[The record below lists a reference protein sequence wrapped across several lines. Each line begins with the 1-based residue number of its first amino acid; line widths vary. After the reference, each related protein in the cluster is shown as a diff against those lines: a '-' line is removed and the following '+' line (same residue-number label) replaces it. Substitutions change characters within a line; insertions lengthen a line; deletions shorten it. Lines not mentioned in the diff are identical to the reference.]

1 MEMFNIL
8 EIVKYITFFINEI
21 ETNSI
26 KKEFVFN
33 HLLRIFAEI
42 TLIKPNYDECNNLT
56 LFIDK
61 VSKCSLE
68 MYNIV
73 KKYENDSNYN
83 FIKELEKIKYEIHH
97 LIYL

>member
-1 MEMFNIL
+1 MFNIL
-8 EIVKYITFFINEI
+8 EIVKFISFFINEI
-21 ETNSI
+21 KTISI
-26 KKEFVFN
+26 EKQFVFN
-33 HLLRIFAEI
+33 QLIRIFAEI
-42 TLIKPNYDECNNLT
+42 TLIKPDYDDCKNVD
-56 LFIDK
+56 LFINT
-61 VSKCSLE
+61 VNKCSLK

>member
-1 MEMFNIL
+1 MFNIL
-8 EIVKYITFFINEI
+8 EIVKFISFFINEI
-21 ETNSI
+21 KTISI
-26 KKEFVFN
+26 EKQLVFN
-33 HLLRIFAEI
+33 QLIRIFAEI
-42 TLIKPNYDECNNLT
+42 TLIKPDYDDCKNVD
-56 LFIDK
+56 LFIDT
-61 VSKCSLE
+61 VNKCSLK

>member
-1 MEMFNIL
+1 MFNIL
-8 EIVKYITFFINEI
+8 EIVKFISFFINEI
-21 ETNSI
+21 KTISI
-26 KKEFVFN
+26 EKQFVFN
-33 HLLRIFAEI
+33 QLIRIFAEI
-42 TLIKPNYDECNNLT
+42 TLIKPDYDDCKNVD
-56 LFIDK
+56 LFIDT
-61 VSKCSLE
+61 VNKCSLK